1 MLEMSTGTV
10 IRRLARSL
18 STSRPLDP
26 GREMS
31 NITALR
37 HVEPAFSSSSAPV
50 EASATARMSGVWEKA
65 TFIPSRTTG

>member
-1 MLEMSTGTV
+1 
-10 IRRLARSL
+10 
-18 STSRPLDP
+18 
-26 GREMS
+26 MS